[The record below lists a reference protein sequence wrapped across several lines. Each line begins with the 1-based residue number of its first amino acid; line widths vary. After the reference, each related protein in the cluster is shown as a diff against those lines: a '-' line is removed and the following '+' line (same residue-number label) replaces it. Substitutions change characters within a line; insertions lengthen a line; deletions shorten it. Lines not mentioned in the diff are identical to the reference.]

1 MLKALHLSDETK
13 TFLAWQWC
21 LSQEREKRKHPDECK
36 KYYELYKKILQ
47 QNKNKN
53 NNNNN

>member
-1 MLKALHLSDETK
+1 MLKAIHLSDETK

-36 KYYELYKKILQ
+36 KYFEIYKKTME
-47 QNKNKN
+47 NKNKN
-53 NNNNN
+53 KNK